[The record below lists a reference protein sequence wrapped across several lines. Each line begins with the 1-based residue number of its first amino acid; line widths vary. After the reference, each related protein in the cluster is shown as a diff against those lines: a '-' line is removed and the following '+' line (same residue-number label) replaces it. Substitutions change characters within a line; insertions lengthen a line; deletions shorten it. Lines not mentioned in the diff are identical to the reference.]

1 MDRDGLR
8 ELIRGGD
15 SVVARWDERA
25 HGEDIAA
32 RLRPSER
39 RGGSGRAG
47 LGGRS
52 TGPRRARKRRRG
64 PTSAVPASTANALT
78 PKAAPMATSASA
90 AMITRVTQT

>member
-15 SVVARWDERA
+15 SVVARWNERV

-32 RLRPSER
+32 RLQPSER

-47 LGGRS
+47 LGVQQVLGVRGS
-52 TGPRRARKRRRG
+52 GGEARLRLCQQAQRMR
-64 PTSAVPASTANALT
+64 
-78 PKAAPMATSASA
+78 
-90 AMITRVTQT
+90 